1 MVHSPLIPFISA
13 GQTTL
18 VVAPDGDASA
28 GLLIFDAAMRVWDPT
43 LHGAAKLALMLLGGA
58 SPLPVGES
66 AVWLATALVGF
77 PLAWYAGA
85 SARQR
90 HAVGATAMGFVATL
104 GMAAL
109 HAVAQCCRC
118 FDDGG
123 ATDVGAARAAE
134 APGAAGGARS
144 GTKAD
149 AIGEDGAL
157 PHAAAV
163 PRHIAVIMDG
173 NRRYGA
179 QQSGDRLSGHEAGGQ
194 TLVEAVKWCIELG
207 VTHLTAYAFSTENW
221 SRSPREIQTLMR
233 VFEKYADELLRDA
246 LELRIRVHLL
256 ATDPHLLPPHVLHKL
271 RELQRVTS
279 AQPAT
284 RLTLNLCVSYG
295 GRSEL
300 VGAARRLAAQV
311 ERGERGAET
320 IDEAA
325 FASELLT
332 ARHGGG
338 SPDVDLLIRTSGEH
352 RLSNFLLWQVAYAEM
367 VFVRKMWPEFRRD
380 DLRAAVAEYARRKRR
395 FGA

>member
-1 MVHSPLIPFISA
+1 M
-13 GQTTL
+13 
-18 VVAPDGDASA
+18 APDGDTSE
-28 GLLIFDAAMRVWDPT
+28 GLLIFDAAMPVWDPT
-43 LHGAAKLALMLLGGA
+43 LHGATKLALMLLGGA

-66 AVWLATALVGF
+66 ALWLATALVGF

-85 SARQR
+85 SAAQR
-90 HAVGATAMGFVATL
+90 HAVGASAMGFVATL

-109 HAVAQCCRC
+109 HAVAQCCRY
-118 FDDGG
+118 FDDGAAAG
-123 ATDVGAARAAE
+123 A
-134 APGAAGGARS
+134 AAGGARS
-144 GTKAD
+144 GAKAD
-149 AIGEDGAL
+149 ASGAGGAL

-179 QQSGDRLSGHEAGGQ
+179 QRSGDRLSGHEAGGR
-194 TLVEAVKWCIELG
+194 TLVEAVKWCIDLG

-233 VFEKYADELLRDA
+233 VFETYADELLRDA
-246 LELRIRVHLL
+246 LELRICVNLL

-300 VGAARRLAAQV
+300 VGAARRLAVQV
-311 ERGERGAET
+311 ERGERGAAS

-332 ARHGGG
+332 ARHGRG

-367 VFVRKMWPEFRRD
+367 VFVRKMWPEFGRD